1 MINVG
6 LVFCILG
13 GFFLSIVIFCIG
25 ILAGTVAGADWVYE
39 DLDARDDEDI
49 ILVVREAAKR
59 RGIMKHVC
67 KNK

>member
-1 MINVG
+1 MISVG
-6 LVFCILG
+6 LIFCVLG

-25 ILAGTVAGADWVYE
+25 IWAGTVAGADWVYE
-39 DLDARDDEDI
+39 DLDSLDDAKI
-49 ILVVREAAKR
+49 VIVVREAAKR